1 MALTRYFHQ
10 LFPDSL
16 VVMAED
22 EKVEMKNRFDRDAF
36 EAIVEEYI
44 KPVFNIAYRMV
55 NDYEDAMDITQ
66 TTFMKAYEKRESYNP
81 RYKVF
86 SWLYRIAVNESLNH
100 LQKRKRESNLTH
112 ELADRRLTPEQF
124 MIQNETTSSVQSAIM
139 DLGLDYRIVIVLK
152 HFQHLS
158 YREIS
163 QILDIPEKRIKS
175 RLFSARQLLKE
186 KLTAKGFKQ

>member
-1 MALTRYFHQ
+1 
-10 LFPDSL
+10 
-16 VVMAED
+16 MAED
-22 EKVEMKNRFDRDAF
+22 EKAEMSSIFDRDAF
-36 EAIVEEYI
+36 EAIVEEYV

-66 TTFMKAYEKRESYNP
+66 TTFMKAYERRGSYDP

-86 SWLYRIAVNESLNH
+86 SWLYRIAINESLNH
-100 LQKRKRESNLTH
+100 LQKRKRESSLTH
-112 ELADRRLTPEQF
+112 ELADRRLTPEQSV
-124 MIQNETTSSVQSAIM
+124 IRNETTGIVQNAIM
-139 DLGLDYRIVIVLK
+139 DLGLDHRMVIVLK
-152 HFQHLS
+152 HFQHFS

-163 QILDIPEKRIKS
+163 QILDIPEKKVKS